1 MSLSLSHG
9 KTLDVTGYGYTLAD
23 LPALPSEPGG
33 PMPYRTGFDPRLWF
47 AEGLRGQP
55 LELEIGS
62 GKGTFLVQHA
72 SLLPGVNFIGIEYA
86 RAFWKYAADRV
97 RRHQLAN
104 VRLFYGEAAMFV
116 RGYVPDGCLRQVH
129 IYFPDPWP
137 KTRHHK
143 RRLVQADF
151 LRELHR
157 VLEPGGAV
165 RLATDHA
172 DYFAWMQDHAG
183 QVGDLFICET
193 FEPPRGAG
201 EGELV
206 GSNFERK
213 YRREGRPFH
222 ALVLRRR

>member
-1 MSLSLSHG
+1 M
-9 KTLDVTGYGYTLAD
+9 DVTGYGFTLAD
-23 LPALPSEPGG
+23 LPTLPIEPGA
-33 PMPYRTGFDPRLWF
+33 PLPYQNGFDPRHWF
-47 AEGLRGQP
+47 PQATQGHP

-62 GKGTFLVQHA
+62 GKGTFLVQHG

-97 RRHQLAN
+97 RRHELAN
-104 VRLFYGEAAMFV
+104 VRLLHGEAASFV
-116 RGYVPDGCLRQVH
+116 TCYLPDACLRTVH

-143 RRLVQADF
+143 RRLIQTAF

-157 VLEPGGAV
+157 VLEPDGCV

-172 DYFAWMQDHAG
+172 DYFAWMQERAG
-183 QVGDLFICET
+183 EASALFTVEP
-193 FEPPRGAG
+193 FEPPAGAG

-213 YRREGRPFH
+213 YRREGRPFN
-222 ALVLRRR
+222 AMVLRQRF

>member
-1 MSLSLSHG
+1 M
-9 KTLDVTGYGYTLAD
+9 DVTGYGYTLAD
-23 LPALPSEPGG
+23 LPALPTEPGA
-33 PMPYRTGFDPRLWF
+33 PLPYQTGFHPRQWF
-47 AEGLRGQP
+47 PIGSQQHP

-62 GKGTFLVQHA
+62 GKGTFLVQHG

-97 RRHQLAN
+97 RRHAMAN
-104 VRLFYGEAAMFV
+104 VRLLHGEAASFV
-116 RGYVPDGCLRQVH
+116 ACYLPDACLRTVH

-143 RRLVQADF
+143 RRLIQVAF

-157 VLEPGGAV
+157 VLEAGGCV

-172 DYFAWMQDHAG
+172 DYFAWMQDRAA
-183 QVGDLFICET
+183 QVSELFAVEP
-193 FEPPRGAG
+193 FEPPAGAG

-213 YRREGRPFH
+213 YKREGRPFN
-222 ALVLRRR
+222 AMVLRRR